1 MCTHRISYI
10 VVPAAGLLLGA
21 CTTQAPV
28 TPNAAV
34 AGLPTEQSA
43 QSANAADDA
52 VDIANSTP
60 EAARTETPSAS
71 TASNSDHGPAIKAPE
86 AKREAADGFI
96 RAVVTTQVSVLDE
109 GGALKKRIPRDRIK
123 IGESGIPYRNHA
135 PGSDHLIVA
144 DLGQGEVLLDSAE
157 FDIDPKEALVSE
169 KCESI
174 RTGRSPRNNSAA
186 SMGHGER
193 CQ

>member
-21 CTTQAPV
+21 CTTQAPETPKAAV
-28 TPNAAV
+28 TELPAKQADSSPNAADQ
-34 AGLPTEQSA
+34 ATA
-43 QSANAADDA
+43 TAK
-52 VDIANSTP
+52 STSGS
-60 EAARTETPSAS
+60 ARTQTASAS
-71 TASNSDHGPAIKAPE
+71 PASSSPPSQATEVQE

-96 RAVVTTQVSVLDE
+96 RAVGTTQVSVLDE
-109 GGALKKRIPRDRIK
+109 GGSLKKRIPRDRIEV
-123 IGESGIPYRNHA
+123 GARGIPYRNHA
-135 PGSDHLIVA
+135 SGSDHLIVA
-144 DLGQGEVLLDSAE
+144 DLGQGEVLLDPAE
-157 FDIDPKEALVSE
+157 FDIDPKEPLVSE

>member
-10 VVPAAGLLLGA
+10 LVPVAGLLLGA
-21 CTTQAPV
+21 CTTQPSM
-28 TPNAAV
+28 PQGPEV
-34 AGLPTEQSA
+34 ATLSPEQSDSSRTA
-43 QSANAADDA
+43 QDATAD
-52 VDIANSTP
+52 
-60 EAARTETPSAS
+60 TETATSPSTQPQAPAS
-71 TASNSDHGPAIKAPE
+71 SSAPGQATE
-86 AKREAADGFI
+86 ARQAKREAADGFI
-96 RAVVTTQVSVLDE
+96 SAIVTTQVSVLDK

-135 PGSDHLIVA
+135 SDSDHLIVA
-144 DLGQGEVLLDSAE
+144 DLGQGEMLLDSAE